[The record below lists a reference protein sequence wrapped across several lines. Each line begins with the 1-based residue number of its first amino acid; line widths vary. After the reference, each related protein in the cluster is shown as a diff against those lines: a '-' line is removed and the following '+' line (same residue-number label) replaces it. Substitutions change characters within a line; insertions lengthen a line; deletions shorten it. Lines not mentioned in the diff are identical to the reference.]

1 MLMRNGYWKQS
12 QKDYVV
18 YNRTLPA
25 QEGQYAD
32 YPESL
37 LPEIK
42 SYLSEK
48 GIDQL
53 YCHQADMF
61 ERAQEKKN
69 IVITTST
76 ASGKTLSFLLPV
88 LQEILKHPS
97 SRALFIYPTK
107 ALASDQMRAL
117 APFIEYF
124 GNNRISAG
132 VYDGDTTPNER
143 SRIRNSANIIL
154 TNPDMLNSAFLPH
167 HSNAGFSFMFSNLKF
182 VVIDELH
189 SYRGAFGSHL
199 ANVFRRLGRICR
211 YYSSSPQFLCSSA
224 TIANPIELA
233 ENICGKE
240 FVLIDK
246 DGSPSPDKHYHFIQ
260 PPKIGLTEERIPA
273 SKVTAELIPEL
284 VMENH
289 SFIAFCRARSTVEVV
304 VKEARERLTS
314 LEQPGLSYADLIA
327 GYRGGYKPEERKLLE
342 RKMVSGE
349 MKGLVSTNALELG
362 IDIGKVDTTILTGYP
377 GTRASFW
384 QQSGRAGRSKNSSD
398 TYLVLDNRP
407 QDQYLAIDPDW
418 LFAAQ
423 SENAV
428 VDKNNLFIQLAHVRA
443 AAAELPLSLDDQAIF
458 PDISEIIPILMKAN
472 ELRLENGKFR
482 WCGKD
487 YPAGDFSLRNIDK
500 ERYKLVDQNSVTIAE
515 FDEMQAFCEIH
526 KGSIYIHNGQSYHV
540 LKLDLEAKTAYA
552 EPVGDNYFTAPWGNL
567 ELSLIKE
574 QKDSAFARTSVHYG
588 DIKDCESILGHK
600 KVQFH
605 NHQNLGFEYLDVPLS
620 KEYETEGTWI
630 IVPQNVVDVFYHLTP
645 EKPGVE
651 LISNVYKGYMGGL
664 MFCIHNAAKMS
675 TMTIDS
681 DIGTEIM
688 PLVNDQNEKIT
699 SICVFDRFTGG
710 MGYAEKVY
718 DIVDTVV
725 QNAMKMVKGCTCKH
739 GCPACV
745 GDYRLDKNVVL
756 WGLENFYKESVPPI
770 DMNTLSAPE
779 VPIIEKPFAYETLCE
794 KWSEFQQFIRETG
807 EATSQFLSQVVIGAK
822 KDGSKLILLVNSAI
836 ALMQAQSDENKWQI
850 KNIIMAYVNA
860 PLDLVVDFELSESSN
875 NDSQEKLTR
884 HFGTLTGR

>member
-1 MLMRNGYWKQS
+1 MRNGYWKQS

-25 QEGQYAD
+25 RNGQYAV

-61 ERAQEKKN
+61 EQAQEKKN

-117 APFIEYF
+117 APFIEHF

-384 QQSGRAGRSKNSSD
+384 QQSGRAGRSKSSSD
-398 TYLVLDNRP
+398 TYLILDNAP
-407 QDQYLAIDPDW
+407 QDQYLLIDPDW
-418 LFAAQ
+418 LFEAK

-428 VDKNNLFIQLAHVRA
+428 VDKNNLYIQLAHVRA

-458 PDISEIIPILMKAN
+458 PNIAEIIPILMKVG

-487 YPAGDFSLRNIDK
+487 YPAGDYSLRNIDK
-500 ERYKLVDQNSVTIAE
+500 VRYKLVDTNSVTITE
-515 FDEMQAFCEIH
+515 LDELQAFHEAH
-526 KGSIYIHNGQSYHV
+526 KDSIYIHNGQSYHI
-540 LKLDLEAKTAYA
+540 LKLDIEAKTAYA
-552 EPVGDNYFTAPWGNL
+552 EAVNDNYFTVPWGGPIPKI
-567 ELSLIKE
+567 IKE
-574 QKDSAFARTSVHYG
+574 HKNSVFHRSSVHFG
-588 DIKDCESILGHK
+588 DVNINDVTVGHK
-600 KVQFH
+600 KMQFH
-605 NHQNLGFEYLDVPLS
+605 NHQNLGFDQLPTPLS
-620 KEYETEGTWI
+620 KDYDTEGMWI
-630 IVPQNVVDVFYHLTP
+630 VIPENVKKVFFHLTP
-645 EKPGVE
+645 QLPRSIAGH
-651 LISNVYKGYMGGL
+651 NYKTYMNGL
-664 MFCIHNAAKMS
+664 EFCIYNAAMMS
-675 TMTIDS
+675 TMTINS
-681 DIGTEIM
+681 DIGCEPMSADVSNGAKDYSLCI
-688 PLVNDQNEKIT
+688 
-699 SICVFDRFTGG
+699 FDCFTGG

-718 DIVDTVV
+718 DIIDTVIK
-725 QNAMKMVKGCTCKH
+725 NAMKMVRGCKCKC

-745 GDYRLDKNVVL
+745 GDYTLDKRVVL
-756 WGLENFYKESVPPI
+756 WGLENFYEESDPPV

-779 VPIIEKPFAYETLCE
+779 APMVEKPFDFESLCE
-794 KWSEFQQFIRETG
+794 KWSDFQQFIRETG
-807 EATSQFLSQVVIGAK
+807 EATSRFLSQVVIGAK

-836 ALMQAQSDENKWQI
+836 ALMQAQSDENMQQI
-850 KNIIMAYVNA
+850 KNVIMAYVNA
-860 PLDLVVDFELSESSN
+860 PRDLSIEFEISN
-875 NDSQEKLTR
+875 ASDNDNQEKLAR